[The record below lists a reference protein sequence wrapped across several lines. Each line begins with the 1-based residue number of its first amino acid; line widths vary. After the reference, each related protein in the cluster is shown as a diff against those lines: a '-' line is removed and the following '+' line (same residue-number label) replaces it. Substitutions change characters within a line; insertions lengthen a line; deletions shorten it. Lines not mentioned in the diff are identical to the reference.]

1 MCTGNYNNMLGA
13 CAQVI
18 HNNMLG
24 DTACA
29 QVIHNNM
36 LGTLHVHR

>member
-1 MCTGNYNNMLGA
+1 MWG
-13 CAQVI
+13 QVI

-36 LGTLHVHR
+36 LGDTAHR